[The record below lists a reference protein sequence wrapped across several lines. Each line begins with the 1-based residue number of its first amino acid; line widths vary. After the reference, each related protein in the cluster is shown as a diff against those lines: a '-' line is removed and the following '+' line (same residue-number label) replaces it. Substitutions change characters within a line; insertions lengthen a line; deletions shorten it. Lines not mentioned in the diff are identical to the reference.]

1 MKAELIVFEIPSF
14 ITRSTIS
21 VFCVIL
27 TMLEMCRLL
36 PLQKKLVG
44 VALHAIFEHFEP
56 QMGAA
61 ASKGGA

>member
-1 MKAELIVFEIPSF
+1 MKAELVVLEIPSF
-14 ITRSTIS
+14 VTRSTIS

-27 TMLEMCRLL
+27 TMLEMSRLL
-36 PLQKKLVG
+36 PRQKELLGVG
-44 VALHAIFEHFEP
+44 LHDIFENFEP